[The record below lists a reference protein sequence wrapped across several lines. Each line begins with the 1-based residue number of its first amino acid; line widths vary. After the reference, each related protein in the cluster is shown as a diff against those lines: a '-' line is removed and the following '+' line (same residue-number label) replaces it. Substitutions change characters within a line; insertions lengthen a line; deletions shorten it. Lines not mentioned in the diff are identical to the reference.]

1 MKRET
6 ILSNARIV
14 AADEIRR
21 GSVLIRDGLI
31 ADLSPSVSPSISPS
45 ISPGAT
51 ATSEDLD
58 GDYLLPGVVELHT
71 DHLEYHIAPRPG
83 VRWDP
88 LPAVLASD
96 AQLTASGATTV
107 FDAVRIGSG
116 TTSTT
121 DATAEAARRLAD
133 AVELAADAGLLR
145 ADHAIHVRCEV
156 ASPACLT
163 SFAEFADDPH
173 VRLVS
178 LMDHT
183 PGQRQYAD
191 LAAFKRRLVGKGTV
205 TEDGFDA
212 YVTPLI
218 ERSERYADAH
228 RAAIA
233 VLVNERGITLATH
246 DDATSEHVAQSVALG
261 VVISEFPTTGAAAGA
276 AGAHGQR
283 IVMGAPNIVRGG
295 SQSGNVAAAE
305 LLGLGLLHILSS
317 DYVPSSPLQA
327 VFQLAAD
334 GELPLTDGVRLVS
347 GNPARA
353 VGLDDRGEIAVGLR
367 ADLVRVRPHDLPS
380 TESHPR
386 GQRVP
391 VVRRVYRQGEPV
403 A

>member
-14 AADEIRR
+14 GPAEIPE

-31 ADLSPSVSPSISPS
+31 ADISS
-45 ISPGAT
+45 GAS
-51 ATSEDLD
+51 AAGEDLG

-71 DHLEYHIAPRPG
+71 DHLEYHIAPRPT
-83 VRWDP
+83 VQWDP

-116 TTSTT
+116 FGKS
-121 DATAEAARRLAD
+121 DATVEAARRLAD
-133 AVELAADAGLLR
+133 SIELAVDAGLLR
-145 ADHAIHVRCEV
+145 ADHSIHVRCEV
-156 ASPACLT
+156 AAPDCLDA
-163 SFAEFADDPH
+163 FAGFADDPH

-191 LAAFKRRLVGKGTV
+191 LEVFKRFQIGRGNV
-205 TEDGFDA
+205 TESGWDA
-212 YVTPLI
+212 FVTPLL
-218 ERSERYADAH
+218 ERSERYADVH
-228 RAAIA
+228 RRAIA
-233 VLVNERGITLATH
+233 GLATERGVTLATH
-246 DDATSEHVAQSVALG
+246 DDATSEHVADSVALG
-261 VVISEFPTTGAAAGA
+261 VVISEFPTTVIAADAAGSR
-276 AGAHGQR
+276 GQR

-334 GELPLTDGVRLVS
+334 GALGLADGVRLVS

-353 VGLDDRGEIAVGLR
+353 VGLDDRGEIAVGQR
-367 ADLVRVRPHDLPS
+367 ADLVRIQPHDLPA
-380 TESHPR
+380 TELHPR
-386 GQRVP
+386 GRRVP
-391 VVRRVYRQGEPV
+391 VIRRVYRQGERV

>member
-14 AADEIRR
+14 GREEIPY

-31 ADLSPSVSPSISPS
+31 ADISS
-45 ISPGAT
+45 GAS
-51 ATSEDLD
+51 AAGDDLG

-71 DHLEYHIAPRPG
+71 DHLEYHIAPRAN
-83 VRWDP
+83 VQWDP

-116 TTSTT
+116 VGKR
-121 DATAEAARRLAD
+121 DATVEAARLLAD
-133 AVELAADAGLLR
+133 SIELAADAGLLR

-156 ASPACLT
+156 AAEDCLND
-163 SFAEFADDPH
+163 FAQFADDPH

-183 PGQRQYAD
+183 PGQRQYAN
-191 LAAFKRRLVGKGTV
+191 LELFKRYYIARGHV
-205 TEDGFDA
+205 TEEGFDA
-212 YVTPLI
+212 FVTPLI
-218 ERSERYADAH
+218 ERSERYADVH
-228 RAAIA
+228 RTAIA
-233 VLVNERGITLATH
+233 KLASERGITLAAH
-246 DDATSEHVAQSVALG
+246 DDATPEHVAESFALG
-261 VVISEFPTTGAAAGA
+261 VVISEFPTTVLAAEA
-276 AGAHGQR
+276 ADSRGQH

-334 GELPLTDGVRLVS
+334 GALGLTDGVRLVS

-353 VGLDDRGEIAVGLR
+353 AGLDDRGEIAVGQR
-367 ADLVRVRPHDLPS
+367 ADLVRVQPHDLPA
-380 TESHPR
+380 TELHPR
-386 GQRVP
+386 GRRVP
-391 VVRRVYRQGEPV
+391 VVRRVYRQGERV
-403 A
+403 S

>member
-1 MKRET
+1 MKGET
-6 ILSNARIV
+6 ILSNARV
-14 AADEIRR
+14 VGQREITL

-31 ADLSPSVSPSISPS
+31 ADLGSSAS
-45 ISPGAT
+45 T
-51 ATSEDLD
+51 AGEDLG

-71 DHLEYHIAPRPG
+71 DHLEYHIAPRAN
-83 VRWDP
+83 VQWDP

-107 FDAVRIGSG
+107 FDAVRIGG
-116 TTSTT
+116 GVGKR
-121 DATAEAARRLAD
+121 DATVEAARRLAD
-133 AVELAADAGLLR
+133 SIELAADAGLLR

-156 ASPACLT
+156 AAEDCLND
-163 SFAEFADDPH
+163 FAEFTDDPH

-183 PGQRQYAD
+183 PGQRQYAN
-191 LAAFKRRLVGKGTV
+191 LELFKRYYIAKGHV
-205 TEDGFDA
+205 TEEGFDA
-212 YVTPLI
+212 FVTPLI
-218 ERSERYADAH
+218 ERSERYADGH

-233 VLVNERGITLATH
+233 KLASERGITLAAH
-246 DDATSEHVAQSVALG
+246 DDATPEHVAESVALG
-261 VVISEFPTTGAAAGA
+261 VRISEFPTTVLAASEADSR
-276 AGAHGQR
+276 GQL

-334 GELPLTDGVRLVS
+334 GALALTDGVRLVS

-353 VGLDDRGEIAVGLR
+353 VGLDDRGEIAVGRR
-367 ADLVRVRPHDLPS
+367 ADLVRIQPHDLPA
-380 TESHPR
+380 TEGHPR
-386 GQRVP
+386 GVRVP
-391 VVRRVYRQGEPV
+391 VVRGVYRQGERV
-403 A
+403 S